1 MLVRGPTTLRHG
13 DRRPGRSWAYGAAV
27 DRPTTIT
34 EALERLAANDPALAD
49 EAAHVASWM
58 AGGDDNEDPA
68 ALTLAGL
75 QTFLWYE
82 LPTKWMID
90 PDDRTRTITAAAKLF
105 ETLGRPR
112 YIELCH
118 SPITTKILDA
128 YDRSD
133 TAGRKAFRTALNNSP
148 VDPPDLTDFAWG
160 SIMGLDEASARA
172 TVETGLETALDA
184 GRFSPGVGMWRAAK
198 ATITAE
204 ILDTPQEHHFGQ
216 TWRSVIITERL
227 RTWTNV
233 FRSPTL
239 ASLRAAVANQ
249 LLHPVAVPDTAAL
262 TLEPVLW
269 LCDALSRGGAPLTKT
284 GNLGRAFVHHIA
296 TTSGWW
302 KGSTLPRS
310 EDEFY
315 ELHTLHA
322 VARTARLAQ
331 HEHDRFMLNIP
342 GISSRAN
349 INDTWARVARSVAG
363 SDDFAQTAFETVA
376 GLLLADTQPVRWRD
390 AIDTATDA
398 LSEYGWQQST
408 TGTPS
413 REMVTARAVER
424 AVAVGFGRLRLFGTA
439 QFIDEAGHRQIILT
453 DDGRTLLHTFV
464 RERAAGP
471 RHDR

>member
-1 MLVRGPTTLRHG
+1 MLVRGATTLRHG

-27 DRPTTIT
+27 DHPTTIT
-34 EALERLAANDPALAD
+34 EALEHLAANDPALAD

-90 PDDRTRTITAAAKLF
+90 PDDRARTITAAAKLF

-112 YIELCH
+112 YVELCH

-172 TVETGLETALDA
+172 TVEIGLETALDA

-204 ILDTPQEHHFGQ
+204 ILDTPQEHYFGQ

-227 RTWTNV
+227 HTWTNM

-239 ASLRAAVANQ
+239 SSLRGRGRQPAAPPRRRPRHRCSHARTG
-249 LLHPVAVPDTAAL
+249 PVAL
-262 TLEPVLW
+262 
-269 LCDALSRGGAPLTKT
+269 
-284 GNLGRAFVHHIA
+284 
-296 TTSGWW
+296 
-302 KGSTLPRS
+302 
-310 EDEFY
+310 
-315 ELHTLHA
+315 
-322 VARTARLAQ
+322 
-331 HEHDRFMLNIP
+331 
-342 GISSRAN
+342 
-349 INDTWARVARSVAG
+349 
-363 SDDFAQTAFETVA
+363 
-376 GLLLADTQPVRWRD
+376 
-390 AIDTATDA
+390 
-398 LSEYGWQQST
+398 
-408 TGTPS
+408 
-413 REMVTARAVER
+413 
-424 AVAVGFGRLRLFGTA
+424 
-439 QFIDEAGHRQIILT
+439 
-453 DDGRTLLHTFV
+453 
-464 RERAAGP
+464 
-471 RHDR
+471 